1 MDIELSEAL
10 EILYKGQSNV
20 ALMAKRAGLP
30 LPKLQQLF
38 RDYVELNPIDPD
50 LWQGDVELSWPYVC

>member
-10 EILYKGQSNV
+10 AILYKGQSNV
-20 ALMAKRAGLP
+20 ALMARKLDMP

-38 RDYVELNPIDPD
+38 REYVRRNPVDPD
-50 LWQGDVELSWPYVC
+50 LWKGDDELSWPFAC

>member
-10 EILYKGQSNV
+10 QILYKGQSNV
-20 ALMAKRAGLP
+20 ALMARKLDMP

-38 RDYVELNPIDPD
+38 KEYVRLNPIDSD
-50 LWQGDVELSWPYVC
+50 LWQGDVELSWPFVC

>member
-10 EILYKGQSNV
+10 QILYQGQSNV
-20 ALMAKRAGLP
+20 ALMARKLDMP

-38 RDYVELNPIDPD
+38 KEHVRRNPIDPD
-50 LWQGDVELSWPYVC
+50 LWKGDVELSWPFVC